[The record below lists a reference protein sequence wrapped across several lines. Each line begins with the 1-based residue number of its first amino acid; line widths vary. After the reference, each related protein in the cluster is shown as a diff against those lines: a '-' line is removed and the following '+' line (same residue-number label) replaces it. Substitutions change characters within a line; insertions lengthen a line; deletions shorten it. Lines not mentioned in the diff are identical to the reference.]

1 MPFCSQC
8 GNQVA
13 PQDVYCARC
22 GHRQPQAQASPVAAR
37 DPLSGIT
44 PRTASILCYVPGI
57 GWIAAIVVLA
67 SLRFRQNRTVR
78 FHAFQG
84 LYLFVAWL
92 VNDIVVQ
99 PIFFGMPTG
108 LHHIYRVVEAVLL
121 IMSIFMMVKASQD
134 EAFSL
139 PLFGELAERSVSES

>member
-1 MPFCSQC
+1 M
-8 GNQVA
+8 A
-13 PQDVYCARC
+13 PEDVFCARC
-22 GHRQPQAQASPVAAR
+22 GHRQPPGPPGPGVPR
-37 DPLSGIT
+37 DPFSGVT
-44 PRTASILCYVPGI
+44 PRTASILCYVPGV

-67 SLRFRQNRTVR
+67 ALRFRQNRTVR

-108 LHHIYRVVEAVLL
+108 LHQIYRVVEAVLL

-134 EAFSL
+134 EPFSL
-139 PLFGELAERSVSES
+139 PLFGELAQRSVSES